1 MTVAIQAPAGVRVI
15 DALVYAGPS
24 RFGGGRTLD
33 ELHVDA
39 RQLGLEGVVA
49 APARPPDQDL
59 ARASRELA
67 RRCAA
72 AGGLALARL
81 DPWDDR
87 APQTLATLVDEAGV
101 AGLLLHPWEETF
113 RANDPRA
120 IVLASA
126 AAEAGLTVVVEAGY
140 PLLGEA
146 LAVAEL
152 ARAVAPAPVVAT
164 RALQLNMSG
173 LGQRSADMAL
183 ESAPNLHV
191 NGAGMYRQDWL
202 EGTIAAVGAE
212 RVLFASLAPV
222 FDQRLELARLLEAPL
237 SADERQ
243 LVLAGNAM
251 RLFPGFAGG
260 GKTQ

>member
-1 MTVAIQAPAGVRVI
+1 VNVAIQAPAGVRVI

-33 ELHVDA
+33 ELQVDA
-39 RQLGLEGVVA
+39 RRLGLEGVVA
-49 APARPPDQDL
+49 APARPADQDL

-72 AGGLALARL
+72 AGGRALARL

-113 RANDPRA
+113 RANHPRA
-120 IVLASA
+120 IALASV

-146 LAVAEL
+146 
-152 ARAVAPAPVVAT
+152 PSPVVAT

-237 SADERQ
+237 SADDRQ

-251 RLFPGFAGG
+251 RLFPGD
-260 GKTQ
+260 

>member
-1 MTVAIQAPAGVRVI
+1 VNVAIRAPAGVPVI

-33 ELHVDA
+33 ELRTDA
-39 RQLGLEGVVA
+39 RQLGLDGLVA

-59 ARASRELA
+59 ARASGELA
-67 RRCAA
+67 HQCAST
-72 AGGLALARL
+72 GDRPLARL

-87 APQTLATLVDEAGV
+87 APQMLADLVEQAGV

-120 IVLASA
+120 IALAGA
-126 AAEAGLTVVVEAGY
+126 AADAGLTVVVEAGH

-173 LGQRSADMAL
+173 LGQRSADLAL
-183 ESAPNLHV
+183 DSAPNLHLH
-191 NGAGMYRQDWL
+191 GAGMYRQDWL
-202 EGTIAAVGAE
+202 EQTIEAVGAG

-237 SADERQ
+237 GDYDRRR
-243 LVLAGNAM
+243 VLGGNAM
-251 RLFPGFAGG
+251 RLFGVPAARAEAR
-260 GKTQ
+260 

>member
-1 MTVAIQAPAGVRVI
+1 VSVAIQAPAGVRVI

-33 ELHVDA
+33 ELRADA
-39 RQLGLEGVVA
+39 GRLGLDALVA

-59 ARASRELA
+59 TRASRELA
-67 RRCAA
+67 RRCAETGDRA
-72 AGGLALARL
+72 VARL
-81 DPWDDR
+81 DPWDDQ
-87 APQTLATLVDEAGV
+87 APEALAELVDDPGV

-113 RANDPRA
+113 RANHPRA
-120 IVLASA
+120 IALASTA
-126 AAEAGLTVVVEAGY
+126 AQAGLTVVVEAGH

-183 ESAPNLHV
+183 DSAPNLHLHA
-191 NGAGMYRQDWL
+191 AGMYRQDWL
-202 EGTIAAVGAE
+202 EQTIAAIGAE

-222 FDQRLELARLLEAPL
+222 FDQRLELARFLEAPL
-237 SADERQ
+237 SDDDRRR
-243 LVLAGNAM
+243 VLAGNAM
-251 RLFPGFAGG
+251 RLFPGGREA
-260 GKTQ
+260 

>member
-1 MTVAIQAPAGVRVI
+1 VSVAIRAPAGTQVI

-33 ELHVDA
+33 EL
-39 RQLGLEGVVA
+39 RTEGGELGLAGMIA

-67 RRCAA
+67 QRCVES
-72 AGGLALARL
+72 GERALARL

-87 APQTLATLVDEAGV
+87 APQTLAELVDEPGV

-113 RANDPRA
+113 RANHPRA
-120 IVLASA
+120 IALAGA
-126 AAEAGLTVVVEAGY
+126 AAEAGLTVVVEAGH

-152 ARAVAPAPVVAT
+152 ARAVAPTPVVAT
-164 RALQLNMSG
+164 RALQVNMSG

-183 ESAPNLHV
+183 ESAPNLHLH
-191 NGAGMYRQDWL
+191 GAGMYRQDWL
-202 EGTIAAVGAE
+202 EGTIAAIGAE

-237 SADERQ
+237 SDEDRGK
-243 LVLAGNAM
+243 VLGGNAM
-251 RLFPGFAGG
+251 RLFPVAGAR
-260 GKTQ
+260 

>member
-1 MTVAIQAPAGVRVI
+1 VSVAIRAPAGVRAV

-33 ELHVDA
+33 ELHADA
-39 RQLGLEGVVA
+39 RQLGLEGLVV

-59 ARASRELA
+59 ARASGELA
-67 RRCAA
+67 RGCART
-72 AGGLALARL
+72 GDRALARL

-87 APQTLATLVDEAGV
+87 ATAMLADLVEESGV

-113 RANDPRA
+113 SANHPRA
-120 IVLASA
+120 IALARA
-126 AAEAGLTVVVEAGY
+126 AAEAGLTVVVEAGH

-152 ARAVAPAPVVAT
+152 ARAVAPAPVVGT

-173 LGQRSADMAL
+173 LGQRSADLAL
-183 ESAPNLHV
+183 ESAPNLHLH
-191 NGAGMYRQDWL
+191 GAGMYRQDWL
-202 EGTIAAVGAE
+202 ERTIETVGAG

-237 SADERQ
+237 SDDERQ
-243 LVLAGNAM
+243 QVLGGNAM
-251 RLFPGFAGG
+251 RLFPDRAGG
-260 GKTQ
+260 RAIQ